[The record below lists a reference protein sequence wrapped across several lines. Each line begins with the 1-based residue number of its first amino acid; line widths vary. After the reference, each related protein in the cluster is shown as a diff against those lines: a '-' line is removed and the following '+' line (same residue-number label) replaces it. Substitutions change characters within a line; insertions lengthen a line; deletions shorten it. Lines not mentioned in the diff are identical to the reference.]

1 LIKPF
6 DSTIRERKTA
16 RVALDPLLTHFDGV
30 ADVYDEVLPF
40 FATFA
45 EEVVRRLD
53 PPPGTRV
60 LDLAAGRGALTA
72 QFLARGCEVTA
83 VDGAPRMIE
92 LFGQDFPQVP
102 AYLRNAVDLGL
113 PLASF
118 DLVACGLAGLILSSR
133 LDGTQPR

>member
-1 LIKPF
+1 
-6 DSTIRERKTA
+6 
-16 RVALDPLLTHFDGV
+16 VALDPLLTHFDGV